1 RLSDG
6 ATPSNKPCNGFVNRW
21 SGVQIS
27 HPAPVNQT
35 LRRKIDPR
43 SSRAVSQKLSC
54 VSTFP
59 IAPAAQHD
67 KNATWSGLDADT
79 TL

>member
-1 RLSDG
+1 KPLVGSSNLSPG
-6 ATPSNKPCNGFVNRW
+6 TGKS
-21 SGVQIS
+21 
-27 HPAPVNQT
+27 T
-35 LRRKIDPR
+35 LSRKIDPR
-43 SSRAVSQKLSC
+43 SSRAVSQQLSC

-67 KNATWSGLDADT
+67 KKATWSGLDADT

>member
-1 RLSDG
+1 
-6 ATPSNKPCNGFVNRW
+6 
-21 SGVQIS
+21 
-27 HPAPVNQT
+27 
-35 LRRKIDPR
+35 
-43 SSRAVSQKLSC
+43 VSQKLSC

-79 TL
+79 TLCWFADSRLKRHQSRARAGRAR